1 MEWKYVGE
9 AGIELKA
16 RNSHSMGIVS
26 TQSPFVPTS
35 APVPVPAL
43 ELELAPVPVPPSSSH
58 NIQSAADTQATLHRH
73 STATTTPHTH
83 TCDTNSS
90 HIVKTGDLLKKSY
103 LVIYAGA
110 SPEEGPMGDTVYAA
124 LPDPDDI
131 GK

>member
-43 ELELAPVPVPPSSSH
+43 ALAPVPVPVPPSSSH

-73 STATTTPHTH
+73 STATTTSHTH
-83 TCDTNSS
+83 TCDPNSS

>member
-35 APVPVPAL
+35 ASAPAP
-43 ELELAPVPVPPSSSH
+43 APAPVPPSSSH

-73 STATTTPHTH
+73 STATTTSHTH
-83 TCDTNSS
+83 TCDPNSS

>member
-35 APVPVPAL
+35 ASAPA
-43 ELELAPVPVPPSSSH
+43 PVPPSSSH

-83 TCDTNSS
+83 TCDSNSS
-90 HIVKTGDLLKKSY
+90 HIVKTGDLLKKSF

-131 GK
+131 GE